1 MRNGLEADSAATPA
15 SPRSGLN
22 KKQLSRER
30 SVEIILRSALT
41 VLVRKGY
48 RNTTIEHI
56 AEASGMTKG
65 AIYHYYDSKEDLLMA
80 VLDMVERDVII
91 EEEPSSAD
99 VKQAVGQLAAFINS
113 QGARALERADSY
125 LFLVTL
131 AGDLSNI
138 GETVGNKVDFIMNRL
153 GNTFERIVLTAQ
165 KAGHFSRRVTASDLT
180 RLWVSSFSGNVLVWH
195 RSGRQNDIGRSLVRA
210 LRITCLSALTLDE
223 RALRRHR

>member
-1 MRNGLEADSAATPA
+1 MRNGLKADSPATPA
-15 SPRSGLN
+15 GPRSGLN

-65 AIYHYYDSKEDLLMA
+65 AIYHYYESKEDLLMA

-91 EEEPSSAD
+91 
-99 VKQAVGQLAAFINS
+99 S

-153 GNTFERIVLTAQ
+153 GDTFERIVLTAQ
-165 KAGHFSRRVTASDLT
+165 KAGHFSRRVTAGDLT

-195 RSGRQNDIGRSLVRA
+195 RSGRRDDIGRSLVRA
-210 LRITCLSALTLDE
+210 LRITCLSALMLEE
-223 RALRRHR
+223 RALRTRR

>member
-1 MRNGLEADSAATPA
+1 MRNGLEADAAATPTR
-15 SPRSGLN
+15 PRSGLN

-41 VLVRKGY
+41 ALVRKGY

-65 AIYHYYDSKEDLLMA
+65 AIYHYYESKEDLLMA

-99 VKQAVGQLAAFINS
+99 ARQA
-113 QGARALERADSY
+113 ARALERADSY

-165 KAGHFSRRVTASDLT
+165 KAGHFSRRVTAGDLT

-195 RSGRQNDIGRSLVRA
+195 RSGRQDDIGRSLVRA